1 MVDQATCEPGGGYTD
16 KKCPLLENPHPDC
29 YCLKLNSLS
38 VPQAIHFCLQ
48 DFRECPI
55 YRRFV
60 EITSF

>member
-1 MVDQATCEPGGGYTD
+1 MVDLVTRKPGGGETD

-60 EITSF
+60 ELTSF